1 MGTHSALDQRENAGI
16 LIIDDNMADGTL
28 FSELIDSD
36 APYAQGDILHA
47 HSCEEAL
54 VLLEKFRPVCC
65 LVDYML
71 PGADGAEFIKSI
83 RQQGHNK
90 HIPIIMMTGEG
101 NEKVAVE
108 IMRSGAQDYL
118 IKGEITEKLLNLS
131 IKNAIQTCELQ
142 DQLHYLAHY
151 DTLTG
156 LINRSLFLDRLQTT
170 VDKCDRY
177 NNSCSVMY
185 IDVDNFKYINDS
197 FGHYVGDEVL
207 SSIAKRMKES
217 CRVTDSSARLGGD
230 EFAILL
236 DSITEDDAKKT
247 AEKILH
253 SVSKPIIVDGQSFNI
268 SVSIGLVFY
277 PKAAKDMHELLK
289 QADEAMYQA
298 KQSGKAGY
306 SYFSDDYRAKW
317 ERTKQLEIMLP
328 VAIKNNELSLAY
340 QPILNVS
347 DCSLYGLEILAR
359 WRPEGFEVS
368 AQEMVGMIER
378 LDLFD
383 PFHSWLMNAA
393 LSQCAQ
399 WEALGSDIQYCLN
412 IPANHVHS
420 EWLVHALHKALQAY
434 SIDPFHIS
442 LEITETTLMD
452 SAEPAAE
459 LLGLLQNEGVS
470 ISVEDFG
477 AGKSSMAYLTSL
489 PLDVIKID
497 HQFIQGLS
505 VNPANRK
512 VVEAITALGHS
523 MNLQVVAEGVETQE
537 DFDVLQTIGCDLV
550 QGFYFSAPKTA
561 DDIWR
566 TFSNGKGCVNQY
578 SNLSQASCSNNA
590 SFNR

>member
-1 MGTHSALDQRENAGI
+1 MSTHAALDQREKSGI
-16 LIIDDNMADGTL
+16 LIVDDNIADGIL

-36 APYAQGDILHA
+36 APYARDGILHA
-47 HSCEEAL
+47 HSCEEAQA
-54 VLLEKFRPVCC
+54 LLENFRPTCC

-90 HIPIIMMTGEG
+90 HIPIVMMTGEG
-101 NEKVAVE
+101 NEKVAVD

-118 IKGEITEKLLNLS
+118 VKGDITDKLLNLS
-131 IKNAIQTCELQ
+131 IKNAIKTCELQ

-151 DTLTG
+151 DALTG

-177 NNSCSVMY
+177 NNSCAVMY
-185 IDVDNFKYINDS
+185 IDVDNFKYINDT
-197 FGHYVGDEVL
+197 FGHYAGDEIL
-207 SSIAKRMKES
+207 SSIAKRMKGS
-217 CRVTDSSARLGGD
+217 CRGTDSSARLGGD

-236 DSITEDDAKKT
+236 DSISEDDAKKT
-247 AEKILH
+247 AEKILR
-253 SVSKPIIVDGQSFNI
+253 SVSVPIIVDDQSLNI

-298 KQSGKAGY
+298 KKSGKAGY
-306 SYFSDDYRAKW
+306 SYFSDEYRAKW
-317 ERTKQLEIMLP
+317 ERAKQLEMMLP
-328 VAIKNNELSLAY
+328 IAIKNNELSLAY
-340 QPILNVS
+340 QPILNAS
-347 DCSLYGLEILAR
+347 DRSLYGLEILAR
-359 WRPEGFEVS
+359 WSPDGFEVS
-368 AQEMVGMIER
+368 AQELVDMVER

-399 WEALGSDIQYCLN
+399 WEALGSGIQYCLN
-412 IPANHVHS
+412 IPANHAHS
-420 EWLVHALHKALQAY
+420 EWLVHALHKALQTY
-434 SIDPFHIS
+434 SIDPFQIS

-452 SAEPAAE
+452 SAEPTTD
-459 LLGLLQNEGVS
+459 LLSLLQGEGVS

-505 VNPANRK
+505 ANEANRK

-523 MNLQVVAEGVETQE
+523 MSLQIVAEGVETQE
-537 DFDVLQTIGCDLV
+537 DFDVLQAIGCDLV
-550 QGFYFSAPKTA
+550 QGFYFSEPKTA
-561 DDIWR
+561 NDIWS
-566 TFSNGKGCVNQY
+566 TFAHISGSDNQHQR
-578 SNLSQASCSNNA
+578 SQQALGPNSS
-590 SFNR
+590 SLGS